1 MTCFTNNYY
10 IQTMIHRI
18 AFIVG
23 LISSLLLFVGCV
35 LITFDLPGSDMMLLF
50 GASCFCLIF
59 VPILIFIN
67 FKRQTLLS
75 IGDKWVFAALHLMG
89 ISFII
94 GILLKLMNMSCSA
107 FFIKYSLMALIFLI
121 LPVYFISALSTKLD
135 EFYTEKDRK
144 NRIIVGVIILTF
156 VGFLYA
162 MIELF

>member
-1 MTCFTNNYY
+1 M
-10 IQTMIHRI
+10 
-18 AFIVG
+18 
-23 LISSLLLFVGCV
+23 
-35 LITFDLPGSDMMLLF
+35 
-50 GASCFCLIF
+50 
-59 VPILIFIN
+59 N
-67 FKRQTLLS
+67 FKRQKLMN

-89 ISFII
+89 ISFIV

-107 FFIKYSLMALIFLI
+107 FFIRYSLMALIFLI

-162 MIELF
+162 MIDIF

>member
-1 MTCFTNNYY
+1 M
-10 IQTMIHRI
+10 IQRI

-23 LISSLLLFVGCV
+23 LISSVLLIIGCALV
-35 LITFDLPGSDMMLLF
+35 SFDLPGSRIMLLC
-50 GASCFCLIF
+50 GAACFSFVF
-59 VPILIFIN
+59 VPVLIYMN
-67 FKRQTLLS
+67 FKRQKLMS
-75 IGDKWVFAALHLMG
+75 IGDRWVFAALHLMG
-89 ISFII
+89 ISFIV

-107 FFIKYSLMALIFLI
+107 FFIRYSLMALIFLI

-162 MIELF
+162 MIDLF